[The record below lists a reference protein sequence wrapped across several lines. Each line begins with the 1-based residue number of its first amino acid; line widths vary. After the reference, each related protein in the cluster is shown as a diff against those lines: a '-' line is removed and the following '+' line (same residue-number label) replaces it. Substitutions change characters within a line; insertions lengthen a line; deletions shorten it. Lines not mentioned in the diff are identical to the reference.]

1 MTIMK
6 HPEIERS
13 FAIAATYFPD
23 QKLALLRLLRSD
35 SNFREMCVDLMEA
48 KSELLRITAS
58 NDPKLESARVEWL
71 ELVDRLVAEISAFLT
86 ADEAALRKERK

>member
-35 SNFREMCVDLMEA
+35 SNFREMCGDLMEA
-48 KSELLRITAS
+48 KSELVRITAL
-58 NDPKLESARVEWL
+58 NDQKLESVRVEWL
-71 ELVDRLVAEISAFLT
+71 ELVDRLVGEISAVLT
-86 ADEAALRKERK
+86 ADETAMRKDRQ

>member
-6 HPEIERS
+6 HPEIERA

-35 SNFREMCVDLMEA
+35 SNFREMCVDLLEA
-48 KSELLRITAS
+48 KSELLRITAT
-58 NDPKLESARVEWL
+58 NDPKLETVRVEWL
-71 ELVDRLVAEISAFLT
+71 ELVDRLVGEISAFLT
-86 ADEAALRKERK
+86 ADEMALRKDRK